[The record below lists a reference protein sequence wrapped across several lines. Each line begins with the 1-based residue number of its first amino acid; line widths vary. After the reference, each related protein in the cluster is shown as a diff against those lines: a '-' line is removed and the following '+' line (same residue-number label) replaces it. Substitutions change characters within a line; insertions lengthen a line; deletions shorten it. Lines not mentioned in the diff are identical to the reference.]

1 MAWRREAD
9 RNVGMDELSRGEP
22 GELHAIGL
30 ILRSYRLSRSLAIWL
45 TLNLVGTGVDLEDPG
60 VPRTNC
66 SVPYEERARSKSCRS
81 ASRQGAYRL
90 RRRIHLD
97 ALAVCASF
105 WTARHSAPASSNAAR
120 RATCDT
126 GPMPTRVLIV
136 DDNRPFLEAARVL
149 LERQGLSV
157 VGVALTGAEALRRA
171 GELQPDLALVD
182 IMLAEESGF
191 ECARDLIEH
200 DRDGGPAVILISTH
214 AEADFA
220 DLIAE
225 SPARGFLPKSEL
237 SADAIL
243 RILNGRPR

>member
-1 MAWRREAD
+1 
-9 RNVGMDELSRGEP
+9 
-22 GELHAIGL
+22 
-30 ILRSYRLSRSLAIWL
+30 
-45 TLNLVGTGVDLEDPG
+45 
-60 VPRTNC
+60 
-66 SVPYEERARSKSCRS
+66 
-81 ASRQGAYRL
+81 
-90 RRRIHLD
+90 
-97 ALAVCASF
+97 
-105 WTARHSAPASSNAAR
+105 
-120 RATCDT
+120 
-126 GPMPTRVLIV
+126 MPTRVLIV

-157 VGVALTGAEALRRA
+157 VGVALTTAEALRRA

-220 DLIAE
+220 DLVAE
-225 SPARGFLPKSEL
+225 SPVRGFLPKSEL
-237 SADAIL
+237 SADAIR